1 MPNEIKHS
9 CIDCAVTLCDNHNPG
24 KKFPAFCISRAM
36 TEEQRD
42 KSLKE
47 YFTDPEDKKLVQVAA
62 TVEAD
67 GYRKWPRVQE
77 TIEFAK
83 RMGYKKIGI
92 ATCTALIKESRT
104 LAKMLRANGFEVYG
118 ISCKAGEVPKT
129 ELGIHPK
136 FHGPG
141 PMACNPVLQ
150 AQILEEEG
158 TEFNIV
164 MGLCVGHDS
173 LFYKH
178 SHAPTTTLVVK
189 DRVTMHNPLAP
200 LYHADGYYK
209 NLCEAPEEE

>member
-9 CIDCAVTLCDNHNPG
+9 CVDCAVTLCDAHNPG
-24 KKFPAFCISRAM
+24 KKFPPFCISRAM

-47 YFTDPEDKKLVQVAA
+47 YFTDPEDKKLIQVAA
-62 TVEAD
+62 TVESE

-77 TIEFAK
+77 TILFAK

-92 ATCTALIKESRT
+92 ATCTALIKESRILT
-104 LAKMLRANGFEVYG
+104 KMLRANGFEVYG

-136 FHGPG
+136 YHGPG
-141 PMACNPVLQ
+141 HMACNPVLQ

-158 TEFNIV
+158 TDLNIV
-164 MGLCVGHDS
+164 MGLCVGHDI
-173 LFYKH
+173 LFNKH

-189 DRVTMHNPLAP
+189 DRALMHNPAAA

-209 NLCEAPEEE
+209 NLCEDIGE

>member
-9 CIDCAVTLCDNHNPG
+9 CVDCAVTLCDAHNPG
-24 KKFPAFCISRAM
+24 KKFPPFCISRAM

-47 YFTDPEDKKLVQVAA
+47 YFTDPEDKKLIQVAA
-62 TVEAD
+62 TVESE

-77 TIEFAK
+77 TILFAK

-92 ATCTALIKESRT
+92 ATCTALIKESRILT
-104 LAKMLRANGFEVYG
+104 KMLRANGFEVYG

-136 FHGPG
+136 PHGPG
-141 PMACNPVLQ
+141 HMACNPVLQ
-150 AQILEEEG
+150 AQILEEQV
-158 TEFNIV
+158 TDLNIV
-164 MGLCVGHDS
+164 MGLCVGHDI
-173 LFYKH
+173 LFNKH

-189 DRVTMHNPLAP
+189 DRVLMHNPAAA

-209 NLCEAPEEE
+209 NLCEDIGE

>member
-1 MPNEIKHS
+1 
-9 CIDCAVTLCDNHNPG
+9 
-24 KKFPAFCISRAM
+24 M

-47 YFTDPEDKKLVQVAA
+47 YFTDPEDKKIIQVAA
-62 TVEAD
+62 TVESE
-67 GYRKWPRVQE
+67 GYRKWPRAQE
-77 TIEFAK
+77 TILFAK

-92 ATCTALIKESRT
+92 ATCTALIKESRILT
-104 LAKMLRANGFEVYG
+104 KMLRANGFEVYG

-136 FHGPG
+136 HHGPG
-141 PMACNPVLQ
+141 HMACNPVLQ

-158 TEFNIV
+158 TDLNIV
-164 MGLCVGHDS
+164 MGLCVGHDI
-173 LFYKH
+173 LFNKH

-189 DRVTMHNPLAP
+189 DRVLMHNPAAA

-209 NLCEAPEEE
+209 NLCEDIGE

>member
-1 MPNEIKHS
+1 MSNEIKHS
-9 CIDCAVTLCDNHNPG
+9 CVDCAVTLCDAHNPG

-77 TIEFAK
+77 TIEFAR

-189 DRVTMHNPLAP
+189 DRVTMHNPAVP

-209 NLCEAPEEE
+209 NLCEDLGE

>member
-1 MPNEIKHS
+1 MSNEIKHS
-9 CIDCAVTLCDNHNPG
+9 CVDCAVTLCDAHNPG

-47 YFTDPEDKKLVQVAA
+47 YFTDPEDKKLIQVAA
-62 TVEAD
+62 TVESE

-77 TIEFAK
+77 TIVFAK

-92 ATCTALIKESRT
+92 ATCTALIKESRVLT
-104 LAKMLRANGFEVYG
+104 KMLRANGFEVYG

-136 FHGPG
+136 HHGPG
-141 PMACNPVLQ
+141 HMACNPVLQ

-158 TEFNIV
+158 TDLNIV

-173 LFYKH
+173 LFYKY
-178 SHAPTTTLVVK
+178 SEAPVTTLVSK
-189 DRVTMHNPLAP
+189 DRVTGHNPIAAIYASESYFRKRLQM
-200 LYHADGYYK
+200 
-209 NLCEAPEEE
+209 EET

>member
-9 CIDCAVTLCDNHNPG
+9 CVDCAVTLCDAHNPE
-24 KKFPAFCISRAM
+24 KKFPPFCISRAM

-47 YFTDPEDKKLVQVAA
+47 YFTDPEDKKIIQVAA
-62 TVEAD
+62 TVESE

-77 TIEFAK
+77 TILFAK

-104 LAKMLRANGFEVYG
+104 LTKMLRANGFEVYG

-129 ELGIHPK
+129 ELGIPPMH
-136 FHGPG
+136 HGPG
-141 PMACNPVLQ
+141 HIACNPVLQ
-150 AQILEEEG
+150 AQLLEEEG
-158 TEFNIV
+158 TDLNIV
-164 MGLCVGHDS
+164 MGLCVGHDI
-173 LFYKH
+173 LFNKH

-189 DRVTMHNPLAP
+189 DRVLMHNPAAALH
-200 LYHADGYYK
+200 HADGYYK
-209 NLCEAPEEE
+209 NLCEDIGE